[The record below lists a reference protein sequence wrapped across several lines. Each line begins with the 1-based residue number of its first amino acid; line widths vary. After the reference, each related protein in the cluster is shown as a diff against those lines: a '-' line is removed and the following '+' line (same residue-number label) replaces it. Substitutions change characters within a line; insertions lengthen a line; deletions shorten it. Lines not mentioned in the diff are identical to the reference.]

1 MTAEKYDVAKHV
13 LVPKHTK
20 LSEED
25 AQKVLDKFN
34 IASRQL
40 PKILKT
46 DPTIK
51 ELDPKPGDVIEI
63 ERKSP
68 TVEKTKFYRVVISN
82 A

>member
-1 MTAEKYDVAKHV
+1 MASEKYDVAKHV

-20 LSEED
+20 LSEEES
-25 AQKVLDKFN
+25 QKVLDKFN
-34 IASRQL
+34 VTARQL
-40 PKILKT
+40 PKISKT

-51 ELDPKPGDVIEI
+51 ELDTNPGDVIEI

-68 TVEKTKFYRVVISN
+68 TVEKTKFYRVVSS

>member
-1 MTAEKYDVAKHV
+1 MASEKYEVSKHV

-20 LSEED
+20 LTDEE
-25 AQKVLDKFN
+25 AQKVLDKYN
-34 IASRQL
+34 VTPRQL
-40 PKILKT
+40 PKIHKN

-51 ELDPKPGDVIEI
+51 DLDTKPGDIIEI

-68 TVEKTKFYRVVISN
+68 TVEKVKFYRVVAN